1 MAKSN
6 YLEQKVLD
14 YIFNDGTFAAPQ
26 TFVSLYT
33 SSPGDDDSGTE
44 VSGTNYA
51 RVEVNENGGGT
62 PAWNVAVVDGVG
74 YLVDN
79 ANAITFPT
87 AGSGGWGTVS
97 HFGIHDASTNG
108 NLLYHGALTASQTV
122 NDGST
127 FEFAAGDLNIREE

>member
-6 YLEQKVLD
+6 YLEQKILD
-14 YIFNDGTFAAPQ
+14 YIFNDQAFTAPQ

-33 SSPGDDDSGTE
+33 SSPADDDTGTE

-51 RVEVNENGGGT
+51 RQEVHENAGT
-62 PAWNVAVVDGVG
+62 SPYWDLAVVDGVG

-79 ANAITFPT
+79 NTAVTFPT
-87 AGSGGWGTVS
+87 AGAGGWGSVS
-97 HFGIHDASTNG
+97 HFGIHDAVSAG
-108 NLLYHGALTASQTV
+108 NLLYHGALTAAQTV

>member
-14 YIFNDGTFAAPQ
+14 YIFNDQAFTAPQ
-26 TFVSLYT
+26 TFIALYT
-33 SSPGDDDSGTE
+33 SSPGDDNSGTE

-51 RVEVNENGGGT
+51 RQEVHENLGT
-62 PAWNVAVVDGVG
+62 SPYWNLAVVDGIG

-79 ANAITFPT
+79 QSAITFPT
-87 AGSGGWGTVS
+87 AGAGGWGTVS
-97 HFGIHDASTNG
+97 HFGILDAVSAG
-108 NLLYHGALTASQTV
+108 NLLYHGALTSSQAV